1 MSAREDIAALLFV
14 TDNSKAVAPWSEW
27 EHSKNEPRLTEYVY
41 AMADALIAAGYRKPR
56 TITNA
61 EELDA
66 LPIKA
71 VIRGKWLAEKWATPE
86 SDVWFI
92 AGRNME
98 WFTDDLVMR
107 GGLPATVLDEA
118 AQ

>member
-1 MSAREDIAALLFV
+1 MSNRDELIQIIWD
-14 TDNSKAVAPWSEW
+14 DAVADRV
-27 EHSKNEPRLTEYVY
+27 KNGKDLRNVPVVRPKVE
-41 AMADALIAAGYRKPR
+41 AMADKIIAAGYRKPQ
-56 TITNA
+56 TITTA

-71 VIRGKWLAEKWATPE
+71 VIRGKWLAEKRATPE
-86 SDVWFI
+86 GDVWFI